1 MTLDLDLARRN
12 MVSNQV
18 RTWEVLD
25 ARVLEVLGTVHRE
38 DFVPPAF
45 RGAAYAD
52 LELPLGHGE
61 IMMKPVLEGRLLQA
75 LELTRND
82 RVLEIGTGSGYLSAC
97 LAQLAGHVTSIDL
110 RAEFT
115 AVAQTRLRAAG
126 IDNAELLTAEA
137 VHEFVPAQRF
147 DAIAITGAVA
157 TLPQRWLGW
166 LNPGGR
172 LFLIMGQAP
181 AMQALLLRHGD
192 AQPETVEVL
201 FETDLPY
208 LRNAA
213 PQAQFVL

>member
-25 ARVLEVLGTVHRE
+25 ARVLEVLGAVRRE
-38 DFVPPAF
+38 DFVPSAF
-45 RGAAYAD
+45 RGVAYAD

-75 LELTRND
+75 LELTRDD

-110 RAEFT
+110 HAEFT
-115 AVAQTRLRAAG
+115 TVAQTRLHAAG

-137 VHEFVPAQRF
+137 VQEFMPAHR
-147 DAIAITGAVA
+147 
-157 TLPQRWLGW
+157 
-166 LNPGGR
+166 
-172 LFLIMGQAP
+172 
-181 AMQALLLRHGD
+181 
-192 AQPETVEVL
+192 
-201 FETDLPY
+201 
-208 LRNAA
+208 
-213 PQAQFVL
+213 